1 MFFEADLRKR
11 KERARLRKY
20 TDERRAAR
28 RAARLLERCDE
39 DAARERG
46 REKAAAAAASR
57 QHAREAAE
65 ARRTER
71 QAASA
76 AARQWST
83 EGQCEGKTRASGGLV
98 RCKVHRSSPYAVVA
112 PLQRGER
119 FCGHHHPDK
128 FTGVRCAGIRK
139 GGKGQCCVWSGSC
152 YADAAPLRCGSP
164 FCHHHRVRCMGLTR
178 SGARCTVTSSSE
190 HEHAQPL
197 REGGMHCTHHRPV
210 QPSIP
215 PAAPMQGASALPSPA
230 SPAAPPPLITLAISS
245 TFEAVAGALPPSIF
259 IAAKSAILEGYIVRI
274 QARFPQLQYTDL
286 VLADVHK
293 SAWVLPLAAQ
303 TAETGTLAC
312 FMSSL
317 GLSVQEDDMDADT

>member
-1 MFFEADLRKR
+1 M
-11 KERARLRKY
+11 
-20 TDERRAAR
+20 
-28 RAARLLERCDE
+28 
-39 DAARERG
+39 
-46 REKAAAAAASR
+46 
-57 QHAREAAE
+57 
-65 ARRTER
+65 
-71 QAASA
+71 
-76 AARQWST
+76 
-83 EGQCEGKTRASGGLV
+83 
-98 RCKVHRSSPYAVVA
+98 
-112 PLQRGER
+112 
-119 FCGHHHPDK
+119 
-128 FTGVRCAGIRK
+128 
-139 GGKGQCCVWSGSC
+139 
-152 YADAAPLRCGSP
+152 
-164 FCHHHRVRCMGLTR
+164 
-178 SGARCTVTSSSE
+178 TSSSE

-317 GLSVQEDDMDADT
+317 GLSVQEDDMDADSDPESDVDSARCGTEDDEDDELPPGVYRDEDGNVHDEDDGSYGIVTLGSCDSPPPSPRRRVIYDSD